1 MTKYRY
7 FLLSRSKIAAIQKV
21 LLGLKNHKKGSAL
34 LKSFCAGKTSPNGGT
49 PLSALTTTRWELHLL
64 LYLHLQLFLHLL
76 AIHSCTTIVFVCL
89 GAFVC
94 LCIMPN
100 MKFRC
105 VSLQRSFPTSQSHI
119 VTRIRRWH
127 IHYIIYSVNCIYRYI
142 FMVLHQSIA
151 LTGRQL
157 CDKYVRLGRYI
168 GSEGCFLSF
177 CVFDKTAKVLIIWDC
192 KFAPEVQ
199 VDHYT
204 GGLQRAHLADLE
216 RLGTAGWNFVIVMVA
231 IPFLTLSRSP
241 ASSQLL

>member
-105 VSLQRSFPTSQSHI
+105 VSLQRSYPTSQSHI

-127 IHYIIYSVNCIYRYI
+127 IHYIYLWFYTKAVLLGKYR
-142 FMVLHQSIA
+142 
-151 LTGRQL
+151 
-157 CDKYVRLGRYI
+157 
-168 GSEGCFLSF
+168 GSEGCFLSS
-177 CVFDKTAKVLIIWDC
+177 CVFDKTAKILII
-192 KFAPEVQ
+192 
-199 VDHYT
+199 
-204 GGLQRAHLADLE
+204 
-216 RLGTAGWNFVIVMVA
+216 
-231 IPFLTLSRSP
+231 
-241 ASSQLL
+241 